1 MDSRTFKAQQVE
13 DQRAATYSEYLC
25 NLPLRAIPH
34 LLVAI
39 CFVLVI
45 IDLIV
50 HRHVVHPIEA
60 LWSFY
65 AWFGFISC
73 VFLVLVSKLLRKI
86 LMRRE
91 DYYDAND

>member
-1 MDSRTFKAQQVE
+1 MPEKKHFFDNKQNVRLIM
-13 DQRAATYSEYLC
+13 R
-25 NLPLRAIPH
+25 

-45 IDLIV
+45 IDLIA

-91 DYYDAND
+91 DYYDND

>member
-1 MDSRTFKAQQVE
+1 MPEKNHFFDNKQNVR
-13 DQRAATYSEYLC
+13 L
-25 NLPLRAIPH
+25 IMW